1 MGRTQKNPLVPS
13 PSESEIDSSALGLSA
28 ASLEAEAKKALSPLQ
43 LSRLKKIA
51 YYLSKVGLPL
61 SEACTLVDVDFEKFQ
76 EEMKLNPIIG
86 KVIRM
91 KELEFKKDMMHVVA
105 MSARSGDDKM
115 AMALLEKKFPD
126 EFGTAKRR
134 TPDGEGQGDMILE
147 AIRVIR
153 RGGDASPLVSDGAGQ
168 SIVVKRESAS
178 KGVYER
184 IGDILGNSTPSRL
197 IEAEIVSP

>member
-1 MGRTQKNPLVPS
+1 MGRTPKKPTAAS
-13 PSESEIDSSALGLSA
+13 PSETEIESSALGLSA
-28 ASLEAEAKKALSPLQ
+28 ASLEEEAKKSLSPLQ

-61 SEACTLVDVDFEKFQ
+61 SEACTLVDVDFTKFE
-76 EEMKLNPIIG
+76 EEMKLNPVIG

-134 TPDGEGQGDMILE
+134 NGDGEGQGDMILE

-153 RGGDASPLVSDGAGQ
+153 RGGDASPLVNDGAGH

-178 KGVYER
+178 QGVYER
-184 IGDILGNSTPSRL
+184 IGDILGNSLPPKV
-197 IEAEIVSP
+197 IDAQIVSQ